1 MAPTPLLLAG
11 GRGWQRL
18 LGPQGELLVQ
28 GLQGSQRG
36 LLGPLVAQRGL
47 QVLGSQVAQR
57 GLQVLGSQRQLLG
70 SQVGQRGLQVLGS
83 QRQLLGSQVGQRGLQ
98 VLGSQRQLLGS
109 QVGQRGLQVLGSQR
123 QLLGSQVA
131 LRGLQVLG
139 SQRQLL
145 GSQVALRGLQVLGS
159 QRRLLGSQV
168 GQRGLQVLGSQR
180 QLLGS
185 QVGQRGLQVLG
196 SQRQLLGFQVA
207 QRGLQVLGSQGQL
220 LGSQVGQRGLQ
231 MLGSQVGQR
240 GLQML
245 GSQVAQKG
253 LQVLGSQ
260 VGQRR
265 LQVLRPHRG
274 LLGPQRELPLQGL
287 SRGFGKVARTR
298 SSREVRE
305 TEDSAPVFQ
314 YVGERAKRKERVF
327 VWGFCYAGA
336 LGIPSFVM
344 PDAGWKKRR
353 RIQPTPYRL
362 ETAEKISSAAC
373 GYGFTLISSKTTDIT
388 KVWGMG
394 LNKDSQ
400 LGFQRSR
407 KDQTKSY
414 ECVLEPSPIP
424 LPLDTPQET
433 RILQVSCGRA
443 HSLILTDKEGV
454 FSMGNNSYGQC
465 GRKVTE
471 GEIYSESHLIHR
483 LRKFEGRVVQIVCG
497 QDHSLFR
504 TERGDVY
511 SCGWGADGQTGL
523 GHYNITSVP
532 TKLGGDIAGVNIVQ
546 VATYG
551 DSCLAVSDEGDLF
564 GWGNSEYMQ
573 LASITET
580 TQVNV
585 PRHLPFKIGKIK
597 DAACGGT
604 GNAVVNEGGNVFVWG
619 YGILGKGPNLME
631 TATPEMIPP
640 TLFGLSDFSPD
651 TRVSRIRCGLS
662 QFAALNNRGE
672 LFVWGKNIR
681 GCLGIGR
688 MEDQYFPWR
697 VTVPGE
703 VVDVACG
710 VDHMVTLVK
719 SFI

>member
-1 MAPTPLLLAG
+1 MAPAPLLLTG
-11 GRGWQRL
+11 SRGWPRL
-18 LGPQGELLVQ
+18 VGPQTELLVQ
-28 GLQGSQRG
+28 GLQGSRRG
-36 LLGPLVAQRGL
+36 LLG
-47 QVLGSQVAQR
+47 SQA
-57 GLQVLGSQRQLLG
+57 
-70 SQVGQRGLQVLGS
+70 GQRGLQV
-83 QRQLLGSQVGQRGLQ
+83 
-98 VLGSQRQLLGS
+98 
-109 QVGQRGLQVLGSQR
+109 
-123 QLLGSQVA
+123 
-131 LRGLQVLG
+131 
-139 SQRQLL
+139 
-145 GSQVALRGLQVLGS
+145 
-159 QRRLLGSQV
+159 
-168 GQRGLQVLGSQR
+168 
-180 QLLGS
+180 
-185 QVGQRGLQVLG
+185 
-196 SQRQLLGFQVA
+196 
-207 QRGLQVLGSQGQL
+207 
-220 LGSQVGQRGLQ
+220 
-231 MLGSQVGQR
+231 
-240 GLQML
+240 
-245 GSQVAQKG
+245 
-253 LQVLGSQ
+253 
-260 VGQRR
+260 
-265 LQVLRPHRG
+265 
-274 LLGPQRELPLQGL
+274 QGL
-287 SRGFGKVARTR
+287 SRGFAKVAKTR
-298 SSREVRE
+298 SSREVKE
-305 TEDSAPVFQ
+305 AEDSAPVFQ
-314 YVGERAKRKERVF
+314 YVGERSKRKDRVF
-327 VWGFCYAGA
+327 VWGFCHAGA
-336 LGIPSFVM
+336 LGIPSFVK
-344 PDAGWKKRR
+344 PDASWKKRR

-362 ETAEKISSAAC
+362 DTAEKISSAAC

-407 KDQTKSY
+407 KDQTKGY
-414 ECVLEPSPIP
+414 EYVLEPSPIP

-483 LRKFEGRVVQIVCG
+483 LQKFKGRVAQIVCG

-504 TERGDVY
+504 TERGEVY

-532 TKLGGDIAGVNIVQ
+532 TKLGGDIAGVNIVH

-564 GWGNSEYMQ
+564 GWGNSEYLQ

-604 GNAVVNEGGNVFVWG
+604 GNAVVNEEGNVFVWG

-651 TRVSRIRCGLS
+651 TRVSRICCGLS

-672 LFVWGKNIR
+672 LFMWGKNIR
-681 GCLGIGR
+681 GSLGIGR

-697 VTVPGE
+697 YNKSRVSAKDPASKISMCTLRVKQNHPSSSSMLRTRTRSFAAVATRQGE
-703 VVDVACG
+703 IHLCAEGWHKGYQPFQSD
-710 VDHMVTLVK
+710 
-719 SFI
+719 

>member
-47 QVLGSQVAQR
+47 QVLGP
-57 GLQVLGSQRQLLG
+57 
-70 SQVGQRGLQVLGS
+70 QVGQRGLQVLGS
-83 QRQLLGSQVGQRGLQ
+83 QRRLLGPQVGQRGLQ
-98 VLGSQRQLLGS
+98 VLGSQRRLLGP
-109 QVGQRGLQVLGSQR
+109 QVGQ
-123 QLLGSQVA
+123 
-131 LRGLQVLG
+131 
-139 SQRQLL
+139 
-145 GSQVALRGLQVLGS
+145 RGLQVLGS

-196 SQRQLLGFQVA
+196 SQRWLLGSQVG
-207 QRGLQVLGSQGQL
+207 QRGLQVLGSQRRLLGPQVGQRGLQVLGSQRRYLGSQVGQRGLQVLGSQRQLLGSQVGQRGLQVLGSQRWL

-240 GLQML
+240 G
-245 GSQVAQKG
+245 
-253 LQVLGSQ
+253 
-260 VGQRR
+260 

>member
-1 MAPTPLLLAG
+1 MAAARSAHVTHALPRGESVLVGSGAG
-11 GRGWQRL
+11 PREVKGEGSPRWRLPRGSWRCCRAAA
-18 LGPQGELLVQ
+18 GVASP
-28 GLQGSQRG
+28 
-36 LLGPLVAQRGL
+36 AQRGRIGL
-47 QVLGSQVAQR
+47 CWDNGPGSAAPR
-57 GLQVLGSQRQLLG
+57 WGPGLAEAPGGATGAGTSGVSEGAAGAGVPGRSEGAAGLLG

-83 QRQLLGSQVGQRGLQ
+83 QGGLLGPQVAQRGLQVLGSQEGLLGSQVGQRGLQ
-98 VLGSQRQLLGS
+98 VLGSQVGQRGLQVLGS
-109 QVGQRGLQVLGSQR
+109 QVGQRGLQVLGSQVG
-123 QLLGSQVA
+123 Q
-131 LRGLQVLG
+131 RGLQVLG
-139 SQRQLL
+139 SQE
-145 GSQVALRGLQVLGS
+145 G
-159 QRRLLGSQV
+159 LLGSQV
-168 GQRGLQVLGSQR
+168 GQRGLQ
-180 QLLGS
+180 LLGP
-185 QVGQRGLQVLG
+185 QGG
-196 SQRQLLGFQVA
+196 LLGPQVA
-207 QRGLQVLGSQGQL
+207 QRGLQVLGSQ
-220 LGSQVGQRGLQ
+220 RGL
-231 MLGSQVGQR
+231 S
-240 GLQML
+240 
-245 GSQVAQKG
+245 
-253 LQVLGSQ
+253 
-260 VGQRR
+260 
-265 LQVLRPHRG
+265 
-274 LLGPQRELPLQGL
+274 GPQRELPLHGL
-287 SRGFGKVARTR
+287 SRGFAKVARTR

-305 TEDSAPVFQ
+305 SEDSAPVFQ

-344 PDAGWKKRR
+344 PDAGWKKHR

-414 ECVLEPSPIP
+414 EYVLEPSPIP

-483 LRKFEGRVVQIVCG
+483 LRKFEGRVVQVVCG

-504 TERGDVY
+504 TERGEVY

-551 DSCLAVSDEGDLF
+551 DSCLAVSDEGHLF

-604 GNAVVNEGGNVFVWG
+604 GNAVVNEEGNVFVWG
-619 YGILGKGPNLME
+619 YGILGKGPNLVE

>member
-83 QRQLLGSQVGQRGLQ
+83 QRQLLGSQVGQ
-98 VLGSQRQLLGS
+98 
-109 QVGQRGLQVLGSQR
+109 
-123 QLLGSQVA
+123 
-131 LRGLQVLG
+131 
-139 SQRQLL
+139 
-145 GSQVALRGLQVLGS
+145 RGLQVLGS